1 MHIRKCAQVFSP
13 SSVHSWQRPGVSGWG
28 SATSTDRCAQVGAAV
43 GGADTDRP
51 RRDLLNML
59 IKDKDHTRRRC
70 DDLGASLLAALVV
83 AVLLAAVARHF
94 DVSSPLAL
102 VVAGL
107 AASTIPGLDDVHLEP
122 ELVLFVILPPLLWSA
137 GLESSYVAMRRNVR
151 RIGLLAVGLPLATTF
166 AVGFVA
172 FHTVPELTIAA
183 ALTLGAIVAP
193 PDAVSATAVGRRLGL
208 PRRTMTLLGGE
219 SLLNDATA
227 LTAYK
232 VALAAAIGASA
243 SWGGGLSTFAL
254 AAVGG
259 VVVGGAV
266 GMVVH
271 YIRSRLDDPLVESAV
286 GLVAP
291 FFIYLVAE
299 EVHGSGVIAVVVAA
313 LLLGQR
319 ETQAGFATRLQ
330 DQAVWKA
337 LQLILESF
345 AFLLIGLQ
353 LPEVVRELTGISAA
367 TLAISSAAV
376 LSTVIAVR
384 MVWVYAFAY
393 LPRLLS
399 KRARAREP
407 APAPGQVFILA
418 WAGMRGVVSLAAA
431 FAVPATTLAGDPFPG
446 RPQLVFL
453 TFVVVV
459 GTLLLHGLTLPWF
472 IRVLDAQGNEA
483 HKDAIATAAAQDKAA
498 RAAAERLDELL
509 AEQAASTD
517 VPDRAADVLRAWNTR
532 RRNAAWER
540 LGRDDEDIGESP
552 TSAFRRLRLE
562 MLAAERETFIAE
574 RDAGRIDDEVL
585 RTVLHGL
592 DLEEATLNRD

>member
-1 MHIRKCAQVFSP
+1 M
-13 SSVHSWQRPGVSGWG
+13 
-28 SATSTDRCAQVGAAV
+28 
-43 GGADTDRP
+43 
-51 RRDLLNML
+51 
-59 IKDKDHTRRRC
+59 
-70 DDLGASLLAALVV
+70 GASLLAALV
-83 AVLLAAVARHF
+83 AAILLAAVARRL
-94 DVSSPLAL
+94 DVSAPLAL

-107 AASTIPGLDDVHLEP
+107 AGSALPGFHDVQLDP

-137 GLESSYVAMRRNVR
+137 GLESSYVALRRNIR
-151 RIGLLAVGLPLATTF
+151 PIGLLAVGLPLATTF
-166 AVGFVA
+166 AVGIVA
-172 FHTVPELTIAA
+172 FHIVPELTIAA

-208 PRRTMTLLGGE
+208 PRRIMTLLGGE

-232 VALAAAIGASA
+232 VALGAAIGTAA
-243 SWGGGLSTFAL
+243 SWGSGLGTFAL

-259 VVVGGAV
+259 TVVGWLI

-271 YIRSRLDDPLVESAV
+271 FIRTRLDDPLVESAI

-291 FFIYLVAE
+291 FFTYLLAE
-299 EVHGSGVIAVVVAA
+299 EIHGSGVIAVVVAA
-313 LLLGQR
+313 LILGQR
-319 ETQAGFATRLQ
+319 ETQAGYATRLQ
-330 DQAVWKA
+330 DKAVWKA

-353 LPEVVRELTGISAA
+353 LPKVISELAGISAA

-376 LSTVIAVR
+376 LTTVIGVR
-384 MVWVYAFAY
+384 IVWVYVSAY

-399 KRARAREP
+399 KKLCAREP
-407 APAPGQVFILA
+407 APTGGQVFIVA

-431 FAVPATTLAGDPFPG
+431 FGVPATTLVGDPFPG

-472 IRVLDAQGNEA
+472 IRVLGVQGDEA
-483 HKDAIATAAAQDKAA
+483 HSDAVATAAAQDKAA
-498 RAAAERLDELL
+498 RAAAERLDALMS
-509 AEQAASTD
+509 EQSATD
-517 VPDRAADVLRAWNTR
+517 VPERAADVLRAWNTR
-532 RRNAAWER
+532 RRNTAWER
-540 LGRDDEDIGESP
+540 LGRDDADIGESP

-562 MLAAERETFIAE
+562 MLAAERDTFIAE
-574 RDAGRIDDEVL
+574 RDAGHIDDEVL

>member
-1 MHIRKCAQVFSP
+1 M
-13 SSVHSWQRPGVSGWG
+13 
-28 SATSTDRCAQVGAAV
+28 
-43 GGADTDRP
+43 
-51 RRDLLNML
+51 
-59 IKDKDHTRRRC
+59 
-70 DDLGASLLAALVV
+70 GASLLAALVA
-83 AVLLAAVARHF
+83 AVLLAAVARRF
-94 DVSSPLAL
+94 DVSAPLAL

-107 AASTIPGLDDVHLEP
+107 AGSAIPGLDDVHLEP
-122 ELVLFVILPPLLWSA
+122 ELILFVILPPLLWSA
-137 GLESSYVAMRRNVR
+137 GLESSYVALRRNIR
-151 RIGLLAVGLPLATTF
+151 PIGFLAVGLPLATTF
-166 AVGFVA
+166 VVGVVA
-172 FHTVPELTIAA
+172 FHTVPELTLAA

-232 VALAAAIGASA
+232 VALAAAIGTATG
-243 SWGGGLSTFAL
+243 WGTALGTFAL

-259 VVVGGAV
+259 VVVGGAL

-271 YIRSRLDDPLVESAV
+271 YIRLRLDDPLVESAI

-319 ETQAGFATRLQ
+319 ETQASYATRLQ
-330 DQAVWKA
+330 DKAVWKA

-353 LPEVVRELTGISAA
+353 LPKVISELAGISAA

-376 LSTVIAVR
+376 FLTVIAVR
-384 MVWVYAFAY
+384 MVWVYVSTY
-393 LPRLLS
+393 LPRLLFRQI
-399 KRARAREP
+399 RAHEP
-407 APAPGQVFILA
+407 APPPAQVFVVA

-431 FAVPATTLAGDPFPG
+431 FAVPLTTLSGEAFPG

-459 GTLLLHGLTLPWF
+459 GTLLLHGLTLPWL
-472 IRVLDAQGNEA
+472 IRVLGAQGDEA
-483 HKDAIATAAAQDKAA
+483 HSDAIATAAAQDKAA

-509 AEQAASTD
+509 AEQPAGGD
-517 VPDRAADVLRAWNTR
+517 VPERAADVLRAWNTR

-574 RDAGRIDDEVL
+574 RDAGHIDDEVL
-585 RTVLHGL
+585 RAVLHGL